1 MADDTL
7 DAAAGDLA
15 EARRTLVAV
24 RETLEAAPDDPRLR
38 ELAARLGRI
47 AAEVDRAGQAFAG
60 QVSVGKG

>member
-38 ELAARLGRI
+38 ELRRGSDASRLRLTGP
-47 AAEVDRAGQAFAG
+47 
-60 QVSVGKG
+60 GKPSRGKCR